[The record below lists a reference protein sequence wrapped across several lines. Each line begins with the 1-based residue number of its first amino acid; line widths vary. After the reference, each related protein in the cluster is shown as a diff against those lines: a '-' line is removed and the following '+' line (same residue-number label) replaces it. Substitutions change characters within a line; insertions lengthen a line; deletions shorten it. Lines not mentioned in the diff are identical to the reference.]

1 MYKKLNIY
9 TNKRGVDMYNILI
22 GGAAGDGI
30 ETTAAVFET
39 ALKTM
44 GYHVFA
50 MRDFMSRVRGGHN
63 FNRIRFGTK
72 PVHTHARE
80 IDGLIAIN
88 EETFHL
94 HKDNLKEGGFII
106 ASPNLKLEHPNLIEL
121 DSKTL
126 AKEAGNARADGSVII
141 GALIRLYDM
150 DFSLAEKV
158 FQDYFPASILDAN
171 LKSLKLGYDATQPKI
186 KTEATNDLSNHVMV
200 NGAEAMGAGA
210 LAGNMRFYSAYPMSP
225 ATSVLNY
232 FNKVKEEANIVVEQ
246 AEDEIAAVNQAIGGF
261 AAGARS
267 MTATSGGGFSLMVEA
282 LGLSGIAEIPL
293 VVANVQRPGPATGLP
308 TRTEQSDLRFTIH
321 ASQGEFPKMV
331 ISPQNHKEMYHQ
343 TWRAFDIAEKYQIPV
358 ILLSD
363 QYLADSSCVIPMGEM
378 LDHKA
383 YEIRPLDQDIEIE
396 ADENGVYKRYQYTHS
411 GISPLKVYGDP
422 DYLVKLDS
430 DEHTEFGVI
439 TESAD
444 VRNKMVEKRARKLEL
459 LKEELIEPL
468 FDGDTNPDVL
478 VVGFGSTYEVIKEAV
493 LSLNKTQDTKFAALS
508 FGDVYPLP
516 TKELKKYAKL
526 AKRVVSAE
534 QNFNGQLAGI
544 IREETLIDCR
554 PGFLKYDGRQMN
566 AEEIIEALKIIGKEV
581 K

>member
-1 MYKKLNIY
+1 MH
-9 TNKRGVDMYNILI
+9 TNKWGVLMYNILI

-30 ETTAAVFET
+30 ETTAAVLEET
-39 ALKTM
+39 LKSM
-44 GYHVFA
+44 GYNVFST
-50 MRDFMSRVRGGHN
+50 RDFMSRVRGGHN
-63 FNRIRFGTK
+63 FNNIRFGTES
-72 PVHTHARE
+72 VHTHIKE
-80 IDGLIAIN
+80 LDGLIAVN
-88 EETFHL
+88 EESFNL
-94 HKDNLKEGGFII
+94 HKDDLKADGFILCNP
-106 ASPNLKLEHPNLIEL
+106 SLKVDHPNLIKL

-126 AKEAGNARADGSVII
+126 AKEAGNTKAEGSVII
-141 GALIRLYDM
+141 GALVRLYDL
-150 DFSLAEKV
+150 DLKKAEEV
-158 FQDYFPASILDAN
+158 FNHYFPEHILEAN
-171 LKSLKLGYDATQPKI
+171 IKSLNLGYQAVSPLFKADKA
-186 KTEATNDLSNHVMV
+186 NDLSNHVML

-210 LAGNMRFYSAYPMSP
+210 LAGNMRFYTAYPMSP
-225 ATSVLNY
+225 ATTVLNY

-267 MTATSGGGFSLMVEA
+267 MTATSGGGFALMVEA

-331 ISPQNHKEMYHQ
+331 ISPQNHKEIYHQ

-363 QYLADSSCVIPMGEM
+363 QYLADSSSVLPMGEM

-383 YEIRPLDQDIEIE
+383 YEIKPLNQDVKIE
-396 ADENGVYKRYQYTHS
+396 ADEHGVYKRYQYTET
-411 GISPLKVYGDP
+411 GISPLKYYGDK

-430 DEHTEFGVI
+430 DEHTEYGVI

-468 FDGDTNPDVL
+468 FVGDENPDVL
-478 VVGFGSTYEVIKEAV
+478 VVGFGSTYEAIKQAV
-493 LSLNKTQDTKFAALS
+493 LHLNKTEDIKYAALS
-508 FGDVYPLP
+508 FGDVFPLP
-516 TKELKKYAKL
+516 TINLKKYAKI
-526 AKRVVSAE
+526 AKKVVSVE
-534 QNFNGQLAGI
+534 QNFNGQFAGI
-544 IREETLIDCR
+544 VREEILIDCR
-554 PGFLKYDGRQMN
+554 PGLLKYDGRQMSSQ
-566 AEEIIEALKIIGKEV
+566 EIIEALKLIGKEV